1 MKTEPVRGIGRI
13 GERKDQWFMGRREK
27 KEYVKKQII
36 WRDKREIVERKN
48 NWFETGETY
57 VRKKD

>member
-1 MKTEPVRGIGRI
+1 VRGRTNGLSEEESSGIEQI
-13 GERKDQWFMGRREK
+13 VREK
-27 KEYVKKQII
+27 IIRKKQII